1 MEAKDKE
8 LLSRTRQLEE
18 QDRELLKFHERIG
31 DLWLKA
37 QNWKEQL
44 EIERADRKD
53 IEEEYWDKVEALTE
67 VRSQL
72 SELQQNLATANHQ
85 LEEVTADHQQVEA
98 QLSDLQAQLA
108 TLAADR
114 EELAQLKKEAAFA
127 AAEVHRSGRSIE
139 LEKVRW
145 QEELS
150 DTKSEL
156 AEAKE
161 TILKQGDKIRE
172 LERGYTFKANPVE
185 SALRLEIGELRS
197 QLADLE
203 QNPAPA
209 IDLPE
214 PADLLNQLKGR
225 RKKSKA
231 ELADVEKILE
241 ILEGS

>member
-1 MEAKDKE
+1 MG
-8 LLSRTRQLEE
+8 SRTRQLEE

-31 DLWLKA
+31 DLWLKVPDL
-37 QNWKEQL
+37 KEQL

-67 VRSQL
+67 VRSEL
-72 SELQQNLATANHQ
+72 AELQKNLATANQQ
-85 LEEVTADHQQVEA
+85 LDEVTADHQQVEA
-98 QLSDLQAQLA
+98 QLSSLQAQLA

-114 EELAQLKKEAAFA
+114 EELAQLKKEAKEA
-127 AAEVHRSGRSIE
+127 AEEVHREGRSIE

-145 QEELS
+145 LQQLS
-150 DTKSEL
+150 DARAEL
-156 AEAKE
+156 EEAKA

-172 LERGYTFKANPVE
+172 LERGYSLKLNPVE
-185 SALRLEIGELRS
+185 SALRLEIAELRS

-231 ELADVEKILE
+231 ELADVTAMLE
-241 ILEGS
+241 ILEGNL